1 MPIFYRGAGLGTY
14 WHMNDARTTGFTP
27 HYPGAG
33 QGISRV
39 LQHIA
44 RGTTAS
50 PYVSL
55 TRSYGVAWGYAMA
68 GKKLPSV
75 AKPAYVYEIEIDEN
89 DGLGTR
95 LLDPVTAIANG
106 LGSPYETRT
115 YHHDGDSA
123 FLLGLVDPVG
133 QRPSLRQDVRFAP
146 PGEGTYRGPL
156 LHIELEALVRS
167 LRDAEI
173 LAFGAVAAG
182 QIRRRIEIR

>member
-14 WHMNDARTTGFTP
+14 WHMNDARITGFTP

-55 TRSYGVAWGYAMA
+55 TRSFGVAWGYAMA

-75 AKPAYVYEIEIDEN
+75 VRPAYVYEIEIDET

-95 LLDPVTAIANG
+95 LLDPVTVIANS
-106 LGSPYETRT
+106 LGSPYEMRT

-133 QRPSLRQDVRFAP
+133 QKPSLRQDVRFAP
-146 PGEGTYRGPL
+146 PGQGSDRSPL

-173 LAFGAVAAG
+173 LSFGAVAAG

>member
-14 WHMNDARTTGFTP
+14 WHMNDARITGFTP

-39 LQHIA
+39 RHHIA

-55 TRSYGVAWGYAMA
+55 TRSFGVAWGYAMA

-95 LLDPVTAIANG
+95 LLDPVTAIANDLG
-106 LGSPYETRT
+106 LPYETRT
-115 YHHDGDSA
+115 YHQDGDSS
-123 FLLGLVDPVG
+123 FLFCKQHHRETSTQRQFALLSDGPV
-133 QRPSLRQDVRFAP
+133 RYRYLLRRDDAP
-146 PGEGTYRGPL
+146 R
-156 LHIELEALVRS
+156 
-167 LRDAEI
+167 LRLDTVE
-173 LAFGAVAAG
+173 
-182 QIRRRIEIR
+182 